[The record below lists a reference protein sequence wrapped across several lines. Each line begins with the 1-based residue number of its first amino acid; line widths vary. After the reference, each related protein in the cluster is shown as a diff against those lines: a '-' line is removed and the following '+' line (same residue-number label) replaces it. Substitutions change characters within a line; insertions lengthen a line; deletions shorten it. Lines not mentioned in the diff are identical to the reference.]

1 MSGPL
6 IFNSRSRVKPG
17 KVELYRAHVSAATEL
32 VESEEPQMIAFNS
45 YESADGTDVC
55 TVQIHPDADSLDT
68 HFKLYRERLMERSV
82 EALDTYEINV
92 FGTPS
97 KAAREFLEQYAAHTS
112 GLLLRVLPVHAAG
125 FLRPQPM

>member
-17 KVELYRAHVSAATEL
+17 MAEGYRAHIAAATEL

-45 YESADGTDVC
+45 YESEDGTDFS

-68 HFKLYRERLMERSV
+68 HFKLYKERLMDRSV

-97 KAAREFLEQYAAHTS
+97 EAAREFLKQYAAHAP
-112 GLLLRVLPVHAAG
+112 GLVLRMLPMHKAG

>member
-6 IFNSRSRVKPG
+6 IFSSRSRVKPG

-45 YESADGTDVC
+45 YESADGTDVS

-97 KAAREFLEQYAAHTS
+97 EAAREFLEQYAVHTS